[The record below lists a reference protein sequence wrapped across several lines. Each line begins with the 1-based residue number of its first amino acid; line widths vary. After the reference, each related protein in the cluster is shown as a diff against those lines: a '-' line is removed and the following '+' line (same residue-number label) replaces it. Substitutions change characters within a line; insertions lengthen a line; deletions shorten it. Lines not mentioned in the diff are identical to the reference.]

1 MDITRMGLHRSV
13 SDYINKEREKK
24 GQGPLPVYQ
33 KFLVSSTTGGIGALL
48 GCPMD
53 VALVRMQA
61 DTIAAGA
68 EKRGYTGI
76 ADALVQ
82 IVKSEGVLTLWR
94 GSLPLVAR
102 GAAMNLGQMAS
113 YDVAKE
119 QITTI
124 RGSGT
129 ETNLLSAAVSGFF
142 AAFTSLPFDMMKSR
156 LMNMKPDPAGKLPYS
171 GIIDCGVKVATRE
184 GVTRFWAGF
193 WTYYARCAPTA
204 MIQLMAIEQFTSAY
218 KRQFLE
224 GEQ

>member
-1 MDITRMGLHRSV
+1 MGLHRSV
-13 SDYINKEREKK
+13 SDYIKQDREKK
-24 GQGPLPVYQ
+24 GLGNLPTYQ
-33 KFLVSSTTGGIGALL
+33 KFIVSSSTGALGALL

-61 DTIAAGA
+61 DTTAVGA

-76 ADALVQ
+76 ADALIK
-82 IVKSEGVLTLWR
+82 IVTNEGVGTLWR

-119 QITTI
+119 NITAF
-124 RGSGT
+124 RGAGT
-129 ETNLLSAAVSGFF
+129 ETNLLSAGVSGFF

-156 LMNMKPDPAGKLPYS
+156 LMNMTPDAAGKLPYS
-171 GIIDCGVKVATRE
+171 GIVDCAVKVATRE
-184 GVTRFWAGF
+184 GVVRFWAGF

-204 MIQLMAIEQFTSAY
+204 MIQLMAIEKFSSMY
-218 KRQFLE
+218 KQKFLSGDE
-224 GEQ
+224 